1 LAVVELE
8 ECFASMARPVRDG
21 TGGVFAAINASVNS
35 RRALDPAALE
45 MLRMALTATA
55 ALIGRTITTNPAPGK
70 QVGAGSTEI
79 QSSAK
84 A

>member
-1 LAVVELE
+1 MAVVELE

-21 TGGVFAAINASVNS
+21 TGGVVAAINASFNS
-35 RRALDPAALE
+35 RRALDSAALE
-45 MLRMALTATA
+45 LPRMALTATA
-55 ALIGRTITTNPAPGK
+55 ALIGRTITANPAPGK
-70 QVGAGSTEI
+70 QPDADSIGI